1 MTHYRQALLDALT
14 SEKVAETA
22 RQYEEIV
29 TLLPEIAALRAT
41 GMEFEHIAALLSAKG
56 LHIEGDALELHY
68 RHARVRDEENRL
80 SALTE
85 RYKSLAEAVVGNLTE
100 LAENILRSAIERAAT
115 STATPTS
122 NAMKTTPA
130 ANSKPRA
137 SDKEKN
143 RASSKKA
150 KPNPT
155 AAPRVVEPP
164 APPYRT
170 LKEVEAM
177 LSAHIDL
184 SKIPRRADRPV

>member
-22 RQYEEIV
+22 RQYEVIV
-29 TLLPEIAALRAT
+29 TLLQEIAALRAT
-41 GMEFEHIAALLSAKG
+41 GMEFEHIATLLSAKG

-68 RHARVRDEENRL
+68 RHARVREEENRL
-80 SALTE
+80 SALAE
-85 RYKSLAEAVVGNLTE
+85 RYKSLAEAMVGNLTE

-115 STATPTS
+115 SASTPTS
-122 NAMKTTPA
+122 NLTVTTPA
-130 ANSKPRA
+130 SVYKPRA
-137 SDKEKN
+137 SEKEKN
-143 RASSKKA
+143 RANSKKA
-150 KPNPT
+150 KPSPT

-164 APPYRT
+164 TPPYRT
-170 LKEVEAM
+170 LQEVEAM